1 MKKTIAM
8 SLAAVMSVAA
18 LAGCSGGSSAPAAT
32 NAAETSAEAN

>member
-32 NAAETSAEAN
+32 KRQTERRE